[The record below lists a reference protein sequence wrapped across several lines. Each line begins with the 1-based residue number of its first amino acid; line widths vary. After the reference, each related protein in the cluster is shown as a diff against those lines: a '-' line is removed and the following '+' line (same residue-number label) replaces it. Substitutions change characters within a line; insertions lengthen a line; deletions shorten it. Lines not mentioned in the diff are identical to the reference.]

1 MLKVGVLG
9 CGTIARVRHLLEYDN
24 NKEVE
29 ITAVC
34 DIVEERAEEMAKL
47 YGAKAFTDYRDVLE
61 NKEIDVISI
70 CLPNYLHAS
79 VTIAALNAGKHV
91 LCEKPMATSKDEA
104 EAMIAAGKLNE
115 KKLMIAHNQRF
126 VASHQKAKEII
137 ESGKLGKIYSFST
150 TFGHPGPEEWSIDG
164 AESWFFDKERAFIGA
179 MGDLGVHKADLMRY
193 LLGEFS
199 EVGAFIETNAKQ
211 NTEVDDNAVCIL
223 RTESGIIGTLTA
235 SWAYVTGG
243 DNSTIIYGENGTLRL
258 EADPVYSLIEEYRD
272 GTIINHQL
280 EKIQTNEEGGQS
292 NSSIIDY
299 FVTSILENSE
309 PPIPGEEGM
318 KSLEIILA
326 AIESQETRQIVSI
339 Q

>member
-193 LLGEFS
+193 LMGEFS

>member
-47 YGAKAFTDYRDVLE
+47 YGAKAYTDYRDVLA

-104 EAMIAAGKLNE
+104 EAMIAAGKLND

-137 ESGKLGKIYSFST
+137 ESGKLGKLYSFAT

-299 FVTSILENSE
+299 FITSILENSE